1 MADKITFKMMET
13 SLNCMD
19 KEVRD
24 WFEDLVYNKIKVE
37 IKKNGDHYVSISQHE
52 FITSV
57 ENISD
62 RYNQK
67 YGVDLI
73 ADENFWYLSQRYPHE
88 VVINNCAGESQARN
102 FYMTVLEKFL
112 DYLMYLSSEGCA
124 LW

>member
-1 MADKITFKMMET
+1 MADKITFKMET

-37 IKKNGDHYVSISQHE
+37 MKNNEGYASISSQE
-52 FITSV
+52 FLAAI
-57 ENISD
+57 EEIDD

-88 VVINNCAGESQARN
+88 VVINNCAGESHARN
-102 FYMTVLEKFL
+102 FYMSVLENYIG
-112 DYLMYLSSEGCA
+112 YLMYLSSEAYA

>member
-37 IKKNGDHYVSISQHE
+37 IKKNGEGYALISQKE
-52 FITSV
+52 FLAAV

-88 VVINNCAGESQARN
+88 VVIKNCVGESHARN
-102 FYMTVLEKFL
+102 FYMSVLEKYIG
-112 DYLMYLSSEGCA
+112 YLMYLSSEAYA